1 MLRVD
6 LGENGGT
13 MNEPLIARATEE
25 DAAAILALLERAH
38 LPTAGLVDHL
48 EHSFVAHRGSD
59 VVGAAA
65 IELYEGGALLRSVV
79 VDETERGSGVGTR
92 LSTHAL
98 EEARKLRLPAVF
110 LLTTTAEGFFPRFGF
125 ERIDRSEV
133 PATVRQSIEFT
144 SACPASAVVMRK
156 LL

>member
-1 MLRVD
+1 
-6 LGENGGT
+6 
-13 MNEPLIARATEE
+13 MNEPLIRRATEE
-25 DAAAILALLERAH
+25 DAAAVLALLERAQ
-38 LPTAGLVDHL
+38 LPTAGLVEHL
-48 EHSFVAHRGSD
+48 GHTFIASRGSN

-79 VDETERGSGVGTR
+79 VDETERGSGLGQR
-92 LSTHAL
+92 LSTHAVD
-98 EEARKLRLPAVF
+98 EARKLRRPAIY
-110 LLTTTAEGFFPRFGF
+110 LLTMTAEGFFPRFGF

-156 LL
+156 VL